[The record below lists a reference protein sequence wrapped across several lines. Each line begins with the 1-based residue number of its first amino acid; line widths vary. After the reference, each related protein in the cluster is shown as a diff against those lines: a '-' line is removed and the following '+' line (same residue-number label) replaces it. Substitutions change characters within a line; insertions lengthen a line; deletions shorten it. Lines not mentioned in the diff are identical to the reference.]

1 MMIDDKLMRRGQP
14 LRGAGALHALL
25 PGDFSK
31 VKQQIL
37 RCPDS

>member
-1 MMIDDKLMRRGQP
+1 MMIDDKLMRHGQP

-25 PGDFSK
+25 PGDFS